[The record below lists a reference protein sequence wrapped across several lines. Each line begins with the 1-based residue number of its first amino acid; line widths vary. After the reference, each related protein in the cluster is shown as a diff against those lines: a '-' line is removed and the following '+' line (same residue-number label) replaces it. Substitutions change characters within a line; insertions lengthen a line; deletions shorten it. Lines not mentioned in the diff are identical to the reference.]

1 MSFLTNIWT
10 AQKMKKSIMENFIFC
25 AVLNEQNLWLSKY
38 FCASFLKRRTL
49 FKWDEVRWDASQ
61 LTFTCSKST
70 IETLEK
76 GVKYVQTYV
85 NFEHIS
91 QLYLVFLFSTL
102 NKQMLAGFKLLD
114 QMNRFCKKYLTW
126 SLKFDQVVSVKVACR
141 VEWLF

>member
-85 NFEHIS
+85 NFEHI
-91 QLYLVFLFSTL
+91 LHRYLVFLFSTL

-114 QMNRFCKKYLTW
+114 FVKSISHDLWNLIRLYL
-126 SLKFDQVVSVKVACR
+126 LR
-141 VEWLF
+141 